1 MPINGQGW
9 EFLVQR
15 LGLHE
20 HGGLTRT
27 YGTYQV
33 FLNGHSTGLH
43 GHVCECIGPG
53 DNSQPATPERKRRIE
68 QGRYPLTTQFG
79 QSYRSVGY
87 STDTAVPGTLRMP
100 GVALIETGNRTAI
113 LIHPGHPTPPG
124 DPPHSWLSSIGCL
137 NVTKAIEPHEEMEF
151 WESRTRVIAI
161 LDSLRSFAPA
171 AFGPTVNT
179 PIPDAYAVID
189 GEPMTVLPSGEPPV
203 MVASG
208 GNDSGSQDT

>member
-1 MPINGQGW
+1 MPIDGQGW

-20 HGGLTRT
+20 YRGQTRT

-33 FLNGHSTGLH
+33 FLHGRSTGLH

-53 DNSQPATPERKRRIE
+53 DNSQPSTPERKRRIA

-79 QSYRSVGY
+79 QSYRSVGF
-87 STDTAVPGTLRMP
+87 SSDMTVPGALRMP

-124 DPPHSWLSSIGCL
+124 DPPYSWLSSIGCL
-137 NVTKAIEPHEEMEF
+137 NLTDALRAEEDIEF
-151 WESRTRVIAI
+151 WESRARVIAI
-161 LDSLRSFAPA
+161 LDSLRSFAPE
-171 AFGPTVNT
+171 AFVPAVNT
-179 PIPDAYAVID
+179 PIPNACAVID
-189 GEPMTVLPSGEPPV
+189 GEPMNCLDADGLPPV
-203 MVASG
+203 IAANESG
-208 GNDSGSQDT
+208 PRNA

>member
-20 HGGLTRT
+20 HRGLTRT

-33 FLNGHSTGLH
+33 FVDGRSTGLH

-87 STDTAVPGTLRMP
+87 STDLTIPGTLRMP

-137 NVTKAIEPHEEMEF
+137 NLTRALRPDEDMEF
-151 WESRTRVIAI
+151 WESRERVIAV
-161 LDSLRSFAPA
+161 LDSLRSFAPE
-171 AFGPTVNT
+171 AFVPAVNT
-179 PIPDAYAVID
+179 PIPNAFAVID
-189 GEPMTVLPSGEPPV
+189 GEPMDYLHADDLPLV
-203 MVASG
+203 VAAD
-208 GNDSGSQDT
+208 DSGAARG

>member
-20 HGGLTRT
+20 HQGQTRT

-33 FLNGHSTGLH
+33 FLNGRSTGLH

-87 STDTAVPGTLRMP
+87 STDMAVPGMLRMP
-100 GVALIETGNRTAI
+100 GVALVDTGNRTAI

-124 DPPHSWLSSIGCL
+124 NPPYSWLSSIGCL
-137 NVTKAIEPHEEMEF
+137 NLTKAIGVEEDMEF
-151 WESRTRVIAI
+151 WESRERVIAI
-161 LDSLRSFAPA
+161 LDSLRSFAPEAFVPA
-171 AFGPTVNT
+171 ANT
-179 PIPDAYAVID
+179 PIPNAFAVID
-189 GEPMTVLPSGEPPV
+189 GEPMNVIPSGEIP
-203 MVASG
+203 MLVAETAS
-208 GNDSGSQDT
+208 STASQSA